1 MPSFKE
7 MVEKYKK
14 RRHDTVVDAVT
25 TGLSLA
31 DNVTVDLGL
40 LEDTGVATEIAE
52 TVSNVL
58 PFAVIAVTEQCKVLL
73 GKKTGAAGAGDAA
86 YRMVKTGAAMGVGA
100 LAALAGGPMGVGAAV
115 TAAGAG
121 AVVALPAAVSARVIM
136 DRYRGYALMGHRVSL
151 RTQRLKALNTA
162 RLSRTS
168 AGE

>member
-100 LAALAGGPMGVGAAV
+100 AV

-121 AVVALPAAVSARVIM
+121 AVVALPTAVSARVIM

>member
-100 LAALAGGPMGVGAAV
+100 AV

-121 AVVALPAAVSARVIM
+121 AVVALPAAASARVIM
-136 DRYRGYALMGHRVSL
+136 DRYRGHALMGHRVSL